1 MMNLKY
7 RKPEEMKD
15 SGVEWVEKVPVGWKT
30 VRMKHLSTIVTGT
43 TPPRSNPKNYENGH
57 MPWIKPDNIQDDF
70 TISESQE
77 KLTLIGLRQARVV
90 PIGSAIVC
98 CIGTIGKVAFADQDL
113 TTNQQINSVI
123 FDKHEQWLGRYGT
136 YSLIA
141 SGEEHKRMSNRV
153 VVSILNKSQQ
163 GHIKMPLPDILSQT
177 KIADFLDV
185 KTSRFDSIISKK
197 EKLIEK
203 LEEAKK
209 SLISEVVTGK
219 VKIVDGQM
227 VERSPEEMKDSGVE
241 WLGYI
246 PRNWTFRKTSHDYE
260 IRLGKMLQTTKK
272 RSTDTLEEYL
282 CTINVDWAGLKL
294 DEVKQMWFSVKDK
307 QQYLVKNGDLI
318 VNEGGDAGKAVM
330 VDGLSGDMYIQN
342 AVHRVRPKGASKA
355 KALYYWLF
363 FLKSIEYIELICNK
377 ATIMHFTV
385 EKFRNL
391 PFLGQDYFEQ
401 KRMIDL
407 LDARVPKINS
417 IINKQRKII
426 EKIKQA
432 KQSLIYEAVTGKIDL
447 RDWEIKQ
454 EGE

>member
-1 MMNLKY
+1 M
-7 RKPEEMKD
+7 
-15 SGVEWVEKVPVGWKT
+15 
-30 VRMKHLSTIVTGT
+30 
-43 TPPRSNPKNYENGH
+43 
-57 MPWIKPDNIQDDF
+57 
-70 TISESQE
+70 
-77 KLTLIGLRQARVV
+77 IGLRQARVV

-227 VERSPEEMKDSGVE
+227 VERSPEEMKDSGIE
-241 WLGYI
+241 WLGMI
-246 PRNWTFRKTSHDYE
+246 PKDWKLMKIKNLAVINPPKSELPKCAMECTFMPMVKLRRGLIDTDEQKPIEEVYDGYTYFRENDIIMAKVTPCYE
-260 IRLGKMLQTTKK
+260 NGNIAIAKGLKNGIGFGTT
-272 RSTDTLEEYL
+272 E
-282 CTINVDWAGLKL
+282 INVFRAQAISTEFLYYRLQESHLMNYGVSHMTGVAGLQR
-294 DEVKQMWFSVKDK
+294 VPTSYFSEFKF
-307 QQYLVKNGDLI
+307 
-318 VNEGGDAGKAVM
+318 AVP
-330 VDGLSGDMYIQN
+330 GWREQ
-342 AVHRVRPKGASKA
+342 
-355 KALYYWLF
+355 
-363 FLKSIEYIELICNK
+363 KSIEAFLETTLSEMSSIQNN
-377 ATIMHFTV
+377 V
-385 EKFRNL
+385 RN
-391 PFLGQDYFEQ
+391 Q
-401 KRMIDL
+401 IDKL
-407 LDARVPKINS
+407 
-417 IINKQRKII
+417 Q
-426 EKIKQA
+426 QA

-447 RDWEIKQ
+447 RDWETKQ

>member
-203 LEEAKK
+203 LEEAKR

-219 VKIVDGQM
+219 VKIIDGQM
-227 VERSPEEMKDSGVE
+227 VERSPEEMKDSGIE
-241 WLGYI
+241 WLGMVPREWNITRFKNSCYLNIRSIPSNESQQREIQYI
-246 PRNWTFRKTSHDYE
+246 DIGSIRGGSISQVHSFLLKDAPSRAQRIVRTNDVIVSTVRTYLKAIAFIDEKYDNHICSTGFAVLSPKDGGINPR
-260 IRLGKMLQTTKK
+260 L
-272 RSTDTLEEYL
+272 
-282 CTINVDWAGLKL
+282 
-294 DEVKQMWFSVKDK
+294 
-307 QQYLVKNGDLI
+307 
-318 VNEGGDAGKAVM
+318 
-330 VDGLSGDMYIQN
+330 
-342 AVHRVRPKGASKA
+342 
-355 KALYYWLF
+355 LYYMMI
-363 FLKSIEYIELICNK
+363 SDDYVNQVMSRSVGVSYPAINAGEII
-377 ATIMHFTV
+377 
-385 EKFRNL
+385 NL
-391 PFLGQDYFEQ
+391 PCIFPKSGEKQGKLVDFLD
-401 KRMIDL
+401 
-407 LDARVPKINS
+407 VKIAGFDS
-417 IINKQRKII
+417 IIDTEQRII
-426 EKIKQA
+426 QKLGEA

>member
-241 WLGYI
+241 WLGII
-246 PRNWTFRKTSHDYE
+246 PRGWQT
-260 IRLGKMLQTTKK
+260 IRLKHMVTLRNKKGEHVPGQQYVGLENIESWTGRLIEPSSDIIMDGQCTLFKK
-272 RSTDTLEEYL
+272 RDVLFCKLRPYLAKCIVAESDGCCTSELLVLESKTLDPQLLKFIMLSVDFIEQVNSSTYGSKMPRANWEFIGSLEIPLFDKLEQTEML
-282 CTINVDWAGLKL
+282 LLLTSKLGHVDRLIARILEQINLLK
-294 DEVKQMWFSVKDK
+294 E
-307 QQYLVKNGDLI
+307 
-318 VNEGGDAGKAVM
+318 
-330 VDGLSGDMYIQN
+330 
-342 AVHRVRPKGASKA
+342 
-355 KALYYWLF
+355 
-363 FLKSIEYIELICNK
+363 
-377 ATIMHFTV
+377 
-385 EKFRNL
+385 
-391 PFLGQDYFEQ
+391 
-401 KRMIDL
+401 
-407 LDARVPKINS
+407 
-417 IINKQRKII
+417 
-426 EKIKQA
+426 A